1 MKALDVRVGV
11 VMAHGI
17 YTHDDAQ
24 GYELRDHRL
33 GVAGD
38 RRLKDGEP

>member
-17 YTHDDAQ
+17 YTHDDA
-24 GYELRDHRL
+24 LRDHRL
-33 GVAGD
+33 GVAGG